1 VKCFDLTGKV
11 NTKGELEKLF
21 GEIGLPPPQKPTTKK
36 KGEVEISVAV
46 VKTNSLKT
54 PSFYRETGTITHHY
68 PLSCVMY

>member
-21 GEIGLPPPQKPTTKK
+21 GEISLPPPPKPTTKK

-46 VKTNSLKT
+46 VKTNT
-54 PSFYRETGTITHHY
+54 P
-68 PLSCVMY
+68 L